1 MKRQRKI
8 VTKKDAV
15 KIQKEIQTYKRMLN
29 KNVMNPFFAFTIP
42 KKTLNHYS
50 GLKLLVIQDQYRI
63 VL

>member
-15 KIQKEIQTYKRMLN
+15 KKSKRNSNLQ
-29 KNVMNPFFAFTIP
+29 KNVEQKRYEPILCIYNTE
-42 KKTLNHYS
+42 KNLNHYS